1 MDRYTNADVEALV
14 EGAIP
19 QRRVLDLA
27 PGICGFD
34 GAVNWKT
41 RPDDQHGLWTLAP
54 EWRTSRPGKRDANA
68 VRHDGP
74 VDLVPWVLVLGTLLV
89 QAGDL
94 RAHTVSTFADQSASF
109 A

>member
-1 MDRYTNADVEALV
+1 MRAI
-14 EGAIP
+14 EGSFSETLWNTASTC
-19 QRRVLDLA
+19 RCL
-27 PGICGFD
+27 CGFD

-54 EWRTSRPGKRDANA
+54 EWRTSRSGKRDANA